1 MSPNAQREDKE
12 EEVLRHVRRDLHQR
26 DEGGAIYIRKS
37 ELNEFGFEPGQEVN
51 VEYVIRDGSIKLE
64 ASADTRGGFNKE
76 EMLDFAM
83 AQGWSRLHGL
93 DSDGHWAYTFEDES
107 GDVTIEIDSHMRA
120 DDEILDN
127 ISVVGPSVVLTEELK
142 KFDRL
147 SEAARDDSTCR
158 VEIRDSDAIWEQF
171 KGADVDEDIPD
182 RDMVRQLVGKADTV
196 TARLVATRPS
206 VLTPLDDLQGLVETI
221 RERTH
226 EVDGDAP

>member
-12 EEVLRHVRRDLHQR
+12 EEVLRRVRRDLHQR
-26 DEGGAIYIRKS
+26 DEGGAIYLRKS
-37 ELNEFGFEPGQEVN
+37 ELTEFGFEPGQEVD

-83 AQGWSRLHGL
+83 TQNWSRLHGL
-93 DSDGHWAYTFEDES
+93 DSDGDWAYTFKDES

-120 DDEILDN
+120 DDEILEN
-127 ISVVGPSVVLTEELK
+127 ISVVGPSVALTEELE

-147 SEAARDDSTCR
+147 AEAAREDSTCR
-158 VEIRDSDAIWEQF
+158 IEIRDSDAIWEQF
-171 KGADVDEDIPD
+171 KGANVDEDIPD
-182 RDMVRQLVGKADTV
+182 RDIVRQLVDKADTV

-206 VLTPLDDLQGLVETI
+206 VLTPLDDLQELVETI

-226 EVDGDAP
+226 EIDSDTP